1 MVQATVYVTG
11 RTRAARDVV
20 QRDRMSVCSPK
31 PAERWNRVRYVG
43 IDIGKWKCRAAVMD
57 PEGSIIEEFTFP
69 NDAEGIHDL
78 ASRLTT

>member
-1 MVQATVYVTG
+1 MVQATEYVTG

-43 IDIGKWKCRAAVMD
+43 IDIDKWKCRAALKNLE
-57 PEGSIIEEFTFP
+57 PREPTEYKS
-69 NDAEGIHDL
+69 
-78 ASRLTT
+78 